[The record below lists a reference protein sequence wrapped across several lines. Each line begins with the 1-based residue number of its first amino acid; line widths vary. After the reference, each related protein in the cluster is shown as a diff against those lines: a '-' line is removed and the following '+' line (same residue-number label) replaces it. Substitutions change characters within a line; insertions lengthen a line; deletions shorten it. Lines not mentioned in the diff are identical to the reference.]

1 MLTRDTCLVFFNSER
16 GIAQRGKSAMFA
28 RINHVAIT
36 SDHYAVNGKFYEALF
51 GMRTSSKPRP
61 ARSVVLG
68 DGYVG
73 LNCIPRREGRT
84 SGLDHFGIE
93 VQDLDLALTRIKKF
107 DPTLETL
114 KRPPIRPFAAY
125 SAHDPDA
132 NVFDLSERGSGA
144 QKDVYAEND
153 WTQPRTISHIALR
166 TRHAERCA
174 EFYAEVFEL
183 NVANTPADG
192 QFRLSDGRVTLL
204 ILPWRMSDYYG
215 QDPARS
221 GLDHIGFKVES
232 IEALKRDMAELVG
245 VNPQMVTRPL
255 GCGDEGKG
263 RLAVFKQ
270 CPIGAFHLT
279 DIEGV
284 YIDVAEE

>member
-1 MLTRDTCLVFFNSER
+1 
-16 GIAQRGKSAMFA
+16 MFA
-28 RINHVAIT
+28 RINHVAIC
-36 SDHYAVNGKFYEALF
+36 SDHYALNGRFYEALF
-51 GMRTSSKPRP
+51 GMRPSSKPRP

-73 LNCIPRREGRT
+73 MNLIPRRDGRT

-93 VQDLDLALTRIKKF
+93 VDELEGTIARIAKF
-107 DPTLETL
+107 DSSLSAV

-125 SAHDPDA
+125 SAHDPDT
-132 NVFDLSERGSGA
+132 NIFDLSQRNSGG

-153 WTQPRTISHIALR
+153 WVQPRTVSHIALR

-174 EFYAEVFEL
+174 EFYVDVFGL
-183 NVANTPADG
+183 APLARPKDG
-192 QFRLSDGRVTLL
+192 NFYLSDGRVTLM
-204 ILPWRMSDYYG
+204 IIPWKIADYYG
-215 QDPARS
+215 QDPART

-232 IEALKRDMAELVG
+232 VDQVKKDLEFLIGENPHMRTRALGYGSEGEARLKLF
-245 VNPQMVTRPL
+245 QKCPL
-255 GCGDEGKG
+255 GC
-263 RLAVFKQ
+263 
-270 CPIGAFHLT
+270 FHLT